1 MGLRTNPTDVLPIA
15 PASMFPCEDS
25 FTSAELDDRSGPGE
39 SSAVEEVERGDI
51 GIAKYGMDDSLVRIV
66 DKL

>member
-1 MGLRTNPTDVLPIA
+1 
-15 PASMFPCEDS
+15 MFPCEDS
-25 FTSAELDDRSGPGE
+25 FTSAELDDRSGPGRG
-39 SSAVEEVERGDI
+39 SAVEEVERGGI